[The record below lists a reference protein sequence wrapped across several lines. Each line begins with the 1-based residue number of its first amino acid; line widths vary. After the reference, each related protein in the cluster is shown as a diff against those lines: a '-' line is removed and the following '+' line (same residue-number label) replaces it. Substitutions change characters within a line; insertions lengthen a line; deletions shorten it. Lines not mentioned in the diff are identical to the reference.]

1 MSQFNGSNSLEL
13 YITGKQYYNN
23 GEYTEALKYFEKAVR
38 LKPDFYR
45 GLASMGNVLYKLKRF
60 NDSLIAFNRAI
71 AIVKDLSYGLD
82 EEKAK
87 ILSKLYN
94 SKGLVLMRLE
104 RYDESLESSEK
115 SLNLDSGNFGT
126 LINKANLFIMKH

>member
-71 AIVKDLSYGLD
+71 AIVEDLSYGLD
-82 EEKAK
+82 KK
-87 ILSKLYN
+87 KQKFFQN
-94 SKGLVLMRLE
+94 FTTVKVL
-104 RYDESLESSEK
+104 
-115 SLNLDSGNFGT
+115 F
-126 LINKANLFIMKH
+126 